1 MKTLSILLC
10 ACGLL
15 FAQNL
20 NSVGLGYAG
29 NYTVMSRGLDAL
41 EYNPANLAMFR
52 RYGNE
57 ISLVNT
63 SLALG
68 NSSFNLNDY
77 NRFFTRAGHGG
88 TLSVT
93 DREDLLALF
102 GRDGLGFDFKVQSRL
117 FSFVSGHWGAAIS
130 LTGQGKGALKPGK
143 PLEMLLF
150 GSTVGDDF
158 GFSEKDVLAAEAY
171 SAVKGGLSY
180 AYRIKLNREK
190 TGFSYLAFGATFNY
204 FAGLGYA
211 RTTQSEVSVQRS
223 ADNTDQFVSV
233 ASFGLQ
239 KADIL
244 SGGLA
249 GSGFG
254 MDLGITA
261 RYKRAVH
268 LSLAVTNV
276 GANIG
281 WSGNARQIQFSQ
293 RDTSDIGG
301 TASGS
306 FSAGDTVAI
315 NPFST
320 PLPSTLSLGVSLRLW
335 SPLKIALEY
344 RQGLDTYFGNS
355 KRAQFGAAVLYKP
368 FGWLP
373 LRSGVSVGGRAGFQW
388 GVGMGLHFGP
398 IALDMSYALQGAVRP
413 MEATGVYS
421 GISLRLRY

>member
-1 MKTLSILLC
+1 MKTLYIILA
-10 ACGLL
+10 ACGLM

-41 EYNPANLAMFR
+41 DYNPANLAMFR
-52 RYGNE
+52 RYANE
-57 ISLVNT
+57 INLVNT
-63 SLALG
+63 GLALG
-68 NSSFNLNDY
+68 NSVFNLNSY
-77 NRFFTRAGHGG
+77 NRFFTREGHGG
-88 TLSVT
+88 TLSVA
-93 DREDLLALF
+93 DRVDLLTLF
-102 GRDGLGFDFKVQSRL
+102 GNDGLGFDFKVQSRL
-117 FSFVSGHWGAAIS
+117 FAFAAGHWGGSVS
-130 LTGQGKGALKPGK
+130 LTGQGKGAIVPGK

-150 GSTVGDDF
+150 GSTVGEDF
-158 GFSEKDVLAAEAY
+158 GFSEQDVLAAEAY
-171 SAVKGGLSY
+171 SAIKSGLSY

-190 TGFSYLAFGATFNY
+190 TGFSYLAIGATFNY

-211 RTTQSEVSVQRS
+211 RTTQSEISVQRS
-223 ADNTDQFVSV
+223 AENADQFVSA
-233 ASFGLQ
+233 ASFAVQ

-244 SGGLA
+244 SGKLA

-281 WSGNARQIQFSQ
+281 WSGNAQQIQFSQ

-306 FSAGDTVAI
+306 FSATDTTAI

-320 PLPSTLSLGVSLRLW
+320 PLPSTLSFGASLRLFA
-335 SPLKIALEY
+335 PLKIALEY
-344 RQGLDTYFGNS
+344 RQGLDNYFGNS
-355 KRAQFGAAVLYKP
+355 KRAQFGAAILYKP
-368 FGWLP
+368 FSWLP

-388 GVGMGLHFGP
+388 GVGMGLHLGP
-398 IALDMSYALQGAVRP
+398 IALDMSYALKGAVLP